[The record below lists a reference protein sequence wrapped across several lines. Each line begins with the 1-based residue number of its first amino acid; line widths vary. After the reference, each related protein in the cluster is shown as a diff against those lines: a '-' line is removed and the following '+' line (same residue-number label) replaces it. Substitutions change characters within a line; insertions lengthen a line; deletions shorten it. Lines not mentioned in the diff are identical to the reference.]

1 MADRADFMGLAEP
14 FMDQLYSYAR
24 RLTSN
29 DSDAEDLLQDTY
41 LRAYKGFGSFTKDT
55 NLRAWMY
62 RIMTNT
68 FINTYRK
75 SKQAPQVSDT
85 PIDEE
90 IADIYFF
97 EHIGS
102 SQPAEAEFLSSLP
115 DFEIKRALEA
125 IPEHYRMPV
134 LLADVE
140 GFSYKEVSDFLDL
153 PSGTVMSRLHR
164 GRKILRKELY
174 EIGRRY
180 GYISESDM
188 LTDGKL
194 TDGKLDDLGKSQN
207 RKSQNGKPP
216 NRKTLNRQPRQPQ
229 NRQPQNKETK
239 VVAVA
244 GSD

>member
-85 PIDEE
+85 PIDDE
-90 IADIYFF
+90 IADIYYFG
-97 EHIGS
+97 HIGS

-115 DFEIKRALEA
+115 DFEIKQALEA

-180 GYISESDM
+180 GYISESDR
-188 LTDGKL
+188 L

-216 NRKTLNRQPRQPQ
+216 NRTTLNRQP
-229 NRQPQNKETK
+229 RQPQNKETK